1 MGLIFAALSADDAES
16 NVVGVLPLLLHVGG
30 KEQLTSRLYCHG
42 VKEVLLPSSPCGYI
56 CELQSSKISFVW
68 RVGRTWPLI

>member
-30 KEQLTSRLYCHG
+30 KAADLTPI
-42 VKEVLLPSSPCGYI
+42 LPRG
-56 CELQSSKISFVW
+56 
-68 RVGRTWPLI
+68 